1 MTDFTDI
8 DKNLPNGENMGG
20 LTQKVYFGYWADVAA
35 FPAKP
40 ATPLTLEASATLTG
54 DLVMKTGKR
63 MFEMYLTDDT
73 GEYKIESVGETDGK
87 SFVAHLTLFHPG
99 MQKRILGFINAA
111 KNENLVFVVIDSD
124 GQMYVMGDAL
134 RPAVF
139 AAPDGMGT
147 GKTTAARKGLSL
159 EFTYKTTNVFVYT
172 GNVPLTE
179 PSI

>member
-1 MTDFTDI
+1 
-8 DKNLPNGENMGG
+8 
-20 LTQKVYFGYWADVAA
+20 
-35 FPAKP
+35 
-40 ATPLTLEASATLTG
+40 
-54 DLVMKTGKR
+54 
-63 MFEMYLTDDT
+63 
-73 GEYKIESVGETDGK
+73 
-87 SFVAHLTLFHPG
+87 
-99 MQKRILGFINAA
+99 
-111 KNENLVFVVIDSD
+111 VIDSD

-139 AAPDGMGT
+139 AASPDGMGT